1 MCGLRGCAQSLK
13 WILRTRRI
21 SALFGEKGTCSAR
34 MVMAEISP
42 GSTVNLATRR
52 PLTLLVRTNLILAI
66 SALLIAAIA
75 TVALYAFVIDPIS
88 EQSADDEAALL
99 VLTAQTWAELP
110 PEARPYFE
118 LEMAESHDLIIS
130 DERQQ
135 LPSAETDDARY
146 FDLLQQKLS
155 ERLTDSVSLLQS
167 DDLLWVDVGMGG
179 HELQIGFS
187 AEREDIQPLYGAIVI
202 VGLGA
207 AIVFFTSLF
216 IVQRIARPLVKVA
229 EQAEHFRGTKE
240 IEPLP
245 ESGPEEVASLARNFN
260 TMAREISILLANRT
274 TLLAG
279 ISHDL
284 RTPLTRM
291 RLALALLPED
301 VDQKLIERF
310 ERNLESMDE
319 LIGDALRFARGT
331 KELGQELE
339 VAAFVTEIAASFET
353 SVRSEVVSG
362 AEQRSILAPS
372 AFRRVLI
379 NLISNGIKHGG
390 DVLVEIFAGQIAVS
404 DNGPGIPEEFRE
416 EVFQPFFRIDSSRSS
431 STGGSGLGLAIVA
444 QLCQAHN
451 WAIKVGQADSG
462 GARVTIDF

>member
-1 MCGLRGCAQSLK
+1 MA
-13 WILRTRRI
+13 
-21 SALFGEKGTCSAR
+21 
-34 MVMAEISP
+34 MVEVSP
-42 GSTVNLATRR
+42 GLSATPGARR

-88 EQSADDEAALL
+88 ERSADDEAALL

-110 PEARPYFE
+110 PGARPYFE

-130 DERQQ
+130 DAKQP
-135 LPSAETDDARY
+135 LPSAVTEDARY

-155 ERLTDSVSLLQS
+155 ERLTDSVTLLQG
-167 DDLLWVDVGMGG
+167 DELLWVDVAMGG
-179 HELQIGFS
+179 HELQVGFS

-245 ESGPEEVASLARNFN
+245 ESGPQELASLARNFN

-301 VDQKLIERF
+301 VDQHLVERF

-331 KELGQELE
+331 KEVGQELE
-339 VAAFVTEIAASFET
+339 VAVFVQEIAASFET
-353 SVRSEVVSG
+353 SVRSEIVSSP
-362 AEQRSILAPS
+362 EQRSVLAPS

-390 DVLVEIFAGQIAVS
+390 DVLVEIFDGQIAVS

-416 EVFQPFFRIDSSRSS
+416 EVFQPFFRIDTSRSS
-431 STGGSGLGLAIVA
+431 ATGGSGLGLAIVA

-451 WAIKVGQADSG
+451 WAIKVGQAESG